1 MLASAP
7 GKVFLFGEHAVV
19 YKRHAVVSAINL
31 RCYAKVEKAS
41 DFKIISPLGITG
53 IDFKIHPYIS
63 YAIKRFNQIRRI
75 NGARIEIK
83 SQIPIASGLGS
94 SAAVT
99 VSVLKALDSEFEA
112 GLDNETIYELARL
125 VELDVQGIASGT
137 DPFLSTYGGSWL
149 IPERK
154 KIDIKDLEIIVINT
168 EKRSITAEMVKKVA
182 ELKKKYPEI
191 TESIF
196 NTIDQISLAAVDFL
210 HKGNLSSL
218 SDLVVLN
225 QLMLK
230 SLGVSTQKID
240 KIIEEVEKLG
250 LKLKITGAGGG
261 GCLIGFGD
269 KKTLE
274 KIKKRYNAFIITPE
288 KDGARVENGPTL

>member
-1 MLASAP
+1 ML
-7 GKVFLFGEHAVV
+7 
-19 YKRHAVVSAINL
+19 
-31 RCYAKVEKAS
+31 
-41 DFKIISPLGITG
+41 
-53 IDFKIHPYIS
+53 
-63 YAIKRFNQIRRI
+63 
-75 NGARIEIK
+75 
-83 SQIPIASGLGS
+83 IA
-94 SAAVT
+94 
-99 VSVLKALDSEFEA
+99 
-112 GLDNETIYELARL
+112 
-125 VELDVQGIASGT
+125 
-137 DPFLSTYGGSWL
+137 
-149 IPERK
+149 ERK

-196 NTIDQISLAAVDFL
+196 NTIDLISLAAVDFL

-240 KIIEEVEKLG
+240 KIIEEIEKLG

-261 GCLIGFGD
+261 GAVIVLCWKENSERIMHAIKGLAKAVYRAEFDMRGVR
-269 KKTLE
+269 TSLE
-274 KIKKRYNAFIITPE
+274 H
-288 KDGARVENGPTL
+288 